1 MCVVCVVSDPCALA
15 GSLSFRAL
23 RSQCV
28 KKKVQV
34 GFRAPSRAL
43 KGHPCALC
51 RFTVIPCTAVAGL
64 EVQSPGGA
72 GKLSKVRICRS
83 LLPLKWVS
91 FDTCLVCTGWTYPEV
106 QGRAGVDVAVLVGET
121 LHDLAPI
128 FPMAVHRVMTPRFF
142 LIFF

>member
-23 RSQCV
+23 WSQCV

-64 EVQSPGGA
+64 EVQSPGG
-72 GKLSKVRICRS
+72 
-83 LLPLKWVS
+83 
-91 FDTCLVCTGWTYPEV
+91 TGWTYPEV